1 MIKRFHNQ
9 SLSHLLSYT
18 VPPPDHSLS
27 HTLENSHTKVERSI
41 NGALVKTSSHL
52 LACDLLVPLLS
63 SIIIFLL
70 LCFRLKHN
78 TMAAAP
84 SLNLLLIILSLL
96 LVSLPRSESL
106 PENPSLILLGD
117 GFDWPIPDGGIGGGE
132 SFEDAEEEEDNVGVV
147 DRRSLYWHRKRYYIS
162 YGALSANRVP
172 CPPRSGRSYYTHN
185 CFRARGPVHPYS
197 RGCSSI
203 TRCRR

>member
-1 MIKRFHNQ
+1 M
-9 SLSHLLSYT
+9 
-18 VPPPDHSLS
+18 
-27 HTLENSHTKVERSI
+27 
-41 NGALVKTSSHL
+41 
-52 LACDLLVPLLS
+52 
-63 SIIIFLL
+63 
-70 LCFRLKHN
+70 
-78 TMAAAP
+78 AAP
-84 SLNLLLIILSLL
+84 SLVLLTTLSLL
-96 LVSLPRSESL
+96 FISLPRSESL

-117 GFDWPIPDGGIGGGE
+117 GFDWPITHGDAFNVDEGE
-132 SFEDAEEEEDNVGVV
+132 SFEDAMEEDDDDVGVP

-185 CFRARGPVHPYS
+185 CFRARGPVHPYT

>member
-1 MIKRFHNQ
+1 
-9 SLSHLLSYT
+9 
-18 VPPPDHSLS
+18 
-27 HTLENSHTKVERSI
+27 
-41 NGALVKTSSHL
+41 
-52 LACDLLVPLLS
+52 
-63 SIIIFLL
+63 
-70 LCFRLKHN
+70 
-78 TMAAAP
+78 MASP
-84 SLNLLLIILSLL
+84 SLVLLITLSLL
-96 LVSLPRSESL
+96 FVSFRRSETL
-106 PENPSLILLGD
+106 PNNPSLILQGD
-117 GFDWPIPDGGIGGGE
+117 GFDWPISHIDAFDIDEEGE
-132 SFEDAEEEEDNVGVV
+132 SLEDAMEEDDNVVGVG

>member
-1 MIKRFHNQ
+1 M
-9 SLSHLLSYT
+9 
-18 VPPPDHSLS
+18 
-27 HTLENSHTKVERSI
+27 
-41 NGALVKTSSHL
+41 
-52 LACDLLVPLLS
+52 
-63 SIIIFLL
+63 
-70 LCFRLKHN
+70 
-78 TMAAAP
+78 AAP
-84 SLNLLLIILSLL
+84 SLVLLIALSVLFI
-96 LVSLPRSESL
+96 SLPRSESL
-106 PENPSLILLGD
+106 PVNPSLILQDD
-117 GFDWPIPDGGIGGGE
+117 GFDWPISRIDASDTDEEGE
-132 SFEDAEEEEDNVGVV
+132 SLEDGDDVGVG